1 MMNPNAPIASAL
13 PPDSPVPV
21 LLDAGETWR
30 QTMPAPVSDVAEMPP
45 SNTDRAKTITVVLE
59 SIIARNG
66 YPHGGINE

>member
-1 MMNPNAPIASAL
+1 
-13 PPDSPVPV
+13 
-21 LLDAGETWR
+21 
-30 QTMPAPVSDVAEMPP
+30 MPAPVSDVAEMPP